1 MIHNLKT
8 IPTYFNR
15 VWENEKQFE
24 IRKNDR
30 GFQAGDKLIL
40 EEWTEKDGYTSR
52 FIECTVKYVLYG
64 FEGLTDG
71 YVALSIEINKYVSEC

>member
-1 MIHNLKT
+1 MTHNLKT
-8 IPTYFNR
+8 LPTYFNR

-30 GFQAGDKLIL
+30 GFQTGDKLRL
-40 EEWTEKDGYTSR
+40 EEWTEKDGYTQR
-52 FIECTVKYVLYG
+52 FIECTVKYVLHG

-71 YVALSIEINKYVSEC
+71 YVALSIEINNCVS

>member
-8 IPTYFNR
+8 LPVYFNR
-15 VWENEKQFE
+15 VWRLEKQFE

-30 GFQAGDKLIL
+30 GFQTGDKLIL
-40 EEWTEKDGYTSR
+40 EEWTEKDGYTNR
-52 FIECTVKYVLYG
+52 VIECTVKYVLYG

-71 YVALSIEINKYVSEC
+71 YVALGIEINNLAS

>member
-8 IPTYFNR
+8 LPTYFNR
-15 VWENEKQFE
+15 TWELEKQFE

-30 GFQAGDKLIL
+30 GFQTGDKLSL
-40 EEWTEKDGYTSR
+40 EEWTEDNSYTGR
-52 FIECTVKYVLYG
+52 RIECTIKYVLHG

-71 YVALSIEINKYVSEC
+71 YVALGIEINNCIS